1 MAKTFHRLTI
11 VALLLSAACAFADPA
26 RFDLTGPKID
36 VRVTRDG
43 AALPISMVPN
53 LQEGDQLWLH
63 ADLPPTQSVH
73 YLLVAVFLRGTTN
86 PPPDN
91 WFIRIQTWD
100 KKVKDE
106 GVTITVPKD
115 AQQALL
121 LLAPETG
128 GDFSTLR
135 SAVKGRPGI
144 FVRASQDLTEA
155 GFEQARIEKYLAEMK
170 NVPPGDEKALADHSN
185 LLARTLNLK
194 PNPDCF
200 KKPVDQ
206 QYNCLTQTGT
216 QTLLDDG
223 HGQSIVTALSNGPGS
238 DFINQA
244 SYTQMAGAGVYSAY
258 VGAIVDLVRLT
269 STLHTAQ
276 YQYIP
281 AIAFPEHESLNLR
294 LNAAPSFHNPKSV
307 IVIGLP
313 GVQKAV
319 LPPLR
324 PTDPKH
330 ISCLLDTKMVLPVE
344 GAPLVFS
351 TAFAHDLALH
361 IEPQNVAKGE
371 PTDIPLYPD
380 AFRGGLAILPTDD
393 KARRELPNPDA
404 KKQPDMPNLLGA
416 PEYKQSQPEAKPVT
430 IHIDGQPEPKPASD
444 MTDAKKPEISSAPP
458 GVVVQATVQ
467 GKWGFDNFTGPVLNV
482 QRVPGEGWKIVPT
495 PQTPAVLIVGQPN
508 HLLLTSTGTA
518 CIQSIGVE
526 PGDLKAEWKLATP
539 TLVDSAKEP
548 PPATN
553 EAQPVDLTL
562 NLQHAAT
569 PGTIQLAIQQFG
581 QPKPDQLGTK
591 TFSEPAKIESVRMHA
606 GDVSAALTGT
616 SLDQVKEVVL
626 NSLKLEPVDASAG
639 SSTGSLTVTLPKD
652 AKVPPFK
659 AGEKLTAKVEL
670 RDGRTLEAPVI
681 IEASRPSVTILSRRI
696 QPPAQAAPSPI
707 TLASPDD
714 LPLGD
719 QLVFFLKSPSSFP
732 RNEQI
737 EVANADDSLHTS
749 LSVGAGSLILQDAHT
764 ILATL
769 DPLKTFGT
777 SAFGPLRLR
786 AVTND
791 GTGGEW
797 LPLATMVRLPTLD
810 QLHCATDV
818 TKPCQLSGSSLYLID
833 SVSADPAFTQPAPV
847 PEGFVD
853 QMLPVPHPTA
863 GLLYLKLRDDPEKV
877 QQVNLPILPLPTD
890 PTAAKHGTT
899 KAANPTTASTAK
911 PDTK

>member
-1 MAKTFHRLTI
+1 MAKLSHRLTI
-11 VALLLSAACAFADPA
+11 VALLLSAAFAFADPA
-26 RFDLTGPKID
+26 RFDLAGPKID

-43 AALPISMVPN
+43 VALPISMVPN

-91 WFIRIQTWD
+91 WFIRIPTWD

-106 GVTITVPKD
+106 GVNITVPKD

-155 GFEQARIEKYLAEMK
+155 GFEQARIEKYLVEMK
-170 NVPPGDEKALADHSN
+170 NVAPGDEKALADHSN
-185 LLARTLNLK
+185 LLARTLSLK

-200 KKPVDQ
+200 KRPVDQ
-206 QYNCLTQTGT
+206 QYTCLTQTGT

-244 SYTQMAGAGVYSAY
+244 SYTGLGGAGVYSAY

-281 AIAFPEHESLNLR
+281 AIAFPEQEALNLR
-294 LNAAPSFHNPKSV
+294 LNTPPSFHNPKSV

-313 GVQKAV
+313 AVQKSV

-324 PTDPKH
+324 PADPKH
-330 ISCLLDTKMVLPVE
+330 ISCLLEPKMVLPIE

-351 TAFAHDLALH
+351 TKFAHELVLH
-361 IEPQNVAKGE
+361 LDAQSVGKDEA
-371 PTDIPLYPD
+371 TDIPLYPD
-380 AFRGGLAILPTDD
+380 AFRGGLAILPTEE
-393 KARRELPNPDA
+393 KQRRELPNPD
-404 KKQPDMPNLLGA
+404 QPNLNMPGA
-416 PEYKQSQPEAKPVT
+416 PEYKKPVS
-430 IHIDGQPEPKPASD
+430 IHIPGQPEPKPA
-444 MTDAKKPEISSAPP
+444 TVADAKKAEMTPR
-458 GVVVQATVQ
+458 VVVQATVQ
-467 GKWGFDNFTGPVLNV
+467 GKWGFDNFTGPTLNV
-482 QRVPGEGWKIVPT
+482 QRVPGAGWKIVPT

-518 CIQSIGVE
+518 CIQSVGVE
-526 PGDLKAEWKLATP
+526 PGDLKAEWKLAPPTP
-539 TLVDSAKEP
+539 VENAKEP
-548 PPATN
+548 PPPSG
-553 EAQPVDLTL
+553 EAQPVELTL

-606 GDVSAALTGT
+606 GDVSATLSGT
-616 SLDQVKEVVL
+616 SLDQVKEVQL
-626 NSLKLEPVDASAG
+626 NSLKLLPVDASAG
-639 SSTGSLTVTLPKD
+639 STANSLTVTLPKD
-652 AKVPPFK
+652 ASVPTFK
-659 AGEKLTAKVEL
+659 PGDKLTAKVGL
-670 RDGRTLEAPVI
+670 RDDRTLEVPVI

-696 QPPAQAAPSPI
+696 QHPAQAAPSPI
-707 TLASPDD
+707 TLESPDD

-719 QLVFFLKSPSSFP
+719 QLVFFLKSPARFP
-732 RNEQI
+732 RNEEI
-737 EVANADDSLHTS
+737 EISNADDSLHTK
-749 LSVGAGSLILQDAHT
+749 LSVGAGTLILQDAHT

-786 AVTND
+786 AVTSD

-810 QLHCATDV
+810 QLHCASDV

-833 SVSADPAFTQPAPV
+833 SVASDQAFTQPAPV

-853 QMLPVPHPTA
+853 QSLPVPHPTA
-863 GLLYLKLRDDPEKV
+863 GLLYLKLRDDPEKI
-877 QQVNLPILPLPTD
+877 QQVNMPILPLAD
-890 PTAAKHGTT
+890 PAGVKRGAVKDAAKPVP
-899 KAANPTTASTAK
+899 ATTASASRSDSK
-911 PDTK
+911 